1 MPTRLQASSR
11 GSIQH
16 KPNLT
21 AQKGQRY
28 GVQKTLRRAA
38 LPQRLASLCCLSVGA
53 NRCNT
58 TLAKVNIDAM
68 RVRLLLCAAAAAAA
82 PAWLR
87 EPGASC
93 LPDPFEGLDD
103 SARENAEIAAT
114 ALDATTV
121 WTLDAADAARFDH
134 ARAATFGHIT
144 AGGAHALLAAARRLA
159 DRPVSKLV
167 DLGSGAG
174 HVVIYAAALA
184 PNVTATGHELAAGRH
199 RAAMRARAAL
209 PSSIARRCVFVEGDM
224 LRADLSR
231 ADMVF
236 ASTLALGEELRSQ
249 LAEKLAKEVLPGA
262 VVFSSTRLLGGPG
275 DRPHVVAPM
284 SWSPGH
290 EVAAHVVG
298 AGTFVAV

>member
-1 MPTRLQASSR
+1 
-11 GSIQH
+11 
-16 KPNLT
+16 
-21 AQKGQRY
+21 
-28 GVQKTLRRAA
+28 
-38 LPQRLASLCCLSVGA
+38 
-53 NRCNT
+53 
-58 TLAKVNIDAM
+58 M

-93 LPDPFEGLDD
+93 LPDPFEGLNDM
-103 SARENAEIAAT
+103 ARENAEIAAA

-121 WTLDAADAARFDH
+121 WTLDAADAAKFKDH

-159 DRPVSKLV
+159 GRPVSKLV

-199 RAAMRARAAL
+199 RAAVRARAAL

-231 ADMVF
+231 ADVVF

-249 LAEKLAKEVLPGA
+249 LAEKLAKEVIPGA

>member
-1 MPTRLQASSR
+1 
-11 GSIQH
+11 
-16 KPNLT
+16 
-21 AQKGQRY
+21 
-28 GVQKTLRRAA
+28 
-38 LPQRLASLCCLSVGA
+38 
-53 NRCNT
+53 
-58 TLAKVNIDAM
+58 M
-68 RVRLLLCAAAAAAA
+68 RVRLLLCGAAAAAAA
-82 PAWLR
+82 PAWLPSGP
-87 EPGASC
+87 EASC
-93 LPDPFEGLDD
+93 LPDPYEGLDAV
-103 SARENAEIAAT
+103 ARENAEIAAT

-121 WTLDAADAARFDH
+121 WTLDAADAAKFKDH

-159 DRPVSKLV
+159 GRPVARLV

-184 PNVTATGHELAAGRH
+184 PNVTAEGHELAAGRH
-199 RAAMRARAAL
+199 RAAMRAREAL

-224 LRADLSR
+224 LRADVAR
-231 ADMVF
+231 AEVVF

-298 AGTFVAV
+298 AGTFAAV

>member
-1 MPTRLQASSR
+1 
-11 GSIQH
+11 
-16 KPNLT
+16 
-21 AQKGQRY
+21 
-28 GVQKTLRRAA
+28 
-38 LPQRLASLCCLSVGA
+38 
-53 NRCNT
+53 
-58 TLAKVNIDAM
+58 M

-82 PAWLR
+82 APAWLPV
-87 EPGASC
+87 EPGAAC
-93 LPDPFEGLDD
+93 LPDPYEGLDD

-121 WTLDAADAARFDH
+121 WTLDAADAAKFKDH

-144 AGGAHALLAAARRLA
+144 AGGAHALLAAARRLSQ
-159 DRPVSKLV
+159 RPVARLV

-199 RAAMRARAAL
+199 RAAVRARAAL
-209 PSSIARRCVFVEGDM
+209 PSSIARRCAFVEGDM

-231 ADMVF
+231 ADVVF

-298 AGTFVAV
+298 AGTVAAV

>member
-1 MPTRLQASSR
+1 
-11 GSIQH
+11 
-16 KPNLT
+16 
-21 AQKGQRY
+21 
-28 GVQKTLRRAA
+28 
-38 LPQRLASLCCLSVGA
+38 
-53 NRCNT
+53 
-58 TLAKVNIDAM
+58 M
-68 RVRLLLCAAAAAAA
+68 RVRLLLCGTAAAAAA
-82 PAWLR
+82 PAWLPS

-93 LPDPFEGLDD
+93 LPDPYEGLDAI
-103 SARENAEIAAT
+103 ARENAEIAAT

-121 WTLDAADAARFDH
+121 WTLDAADAAKFKDH

-159 DRPVSKLV
+159 GRPVSKLV

-184 PNVTATGHELAAGRH
+184 PNVTAEGHELAAGRH
-199 RAAMRARAAL
+199 RAAMRARSAL
-209 PSSIARRCVFVEGDM
+209 PPDIARRCAFVEGDM

-231 ADMVF
+231 ADVIF

-298 AGTFVAV
+298 AGTFAAV

>member
-1 MPTRLQASSR
+1 
-11 GSIQH
+11 
-16 KPNLT
+16 
-21 AQKGQRY
+21 
-28 GVQKTLRRAA
+28 
-38 LPQRLASLCCLSVGA
+38 
-53 NRCNT
+53 
-58 TLAKVNIDAM
+58 M

-93 LPDPFEGLDD
+93 LPDPFEGLNDM
-103 SARENAEIAAT
+103 ARENAEIAAT

-121 WTLDAADAARFDH
+121 WTLDAADAAKFDH

-144 AGGAHALLAAARRLA
+144 AGGAHALLAAARRLSE
-159 DRPVSKLV
+159 RPVARLV

-184 PNVTATGHELAAGRH
+184 PNVTAEGHELAAGRH
-199 RAAMRARAAL
+199 RAAMRARSAL
-209 PSSIARRCVFVEGDM
+209 PPDIARRCAFVEGDM

-231 ADMVF
+231 ADVVF
-236 ASTLALGEELRSQ
+236 ASTLALGEDLRRR
-249 LAEKLAKEVLPGA
+249 LAEKLAKEVLPGT

-298 AGTFVAV
+298 AGTFAAV

>member
-1 MPTRLQASSR
+1 
-11 GSIQH
+11 
-16 KPNLT
+16 
-21 AQKGQRY
+21 
-28 GVQKTLRRAA
+28 
-38 LPQRLASLCCLSVGA
+38 
-53 NRCNT
+53 
-58 TLAKVNIDAM
+58 M

-93 LPDPFEGLDD
+93 LPDPFEGLNDL
-103 SARENAEIAAT
+103 ARENAEIAAA

-121 WTLDAADAARFDH
+121 WTLDAADAAKFKDH

-144 AGGAHALLAAARRLA
+144 AGGTHALLAAARRLSG
-159 DRPVSKLV
+159 RSVERLV

-199 RAAMRARAAL
+199 RAAMRAREAL
-209 PSSIARRCVFVEGDM
+209 PSSIARRCAFVEGDM

-231 ADMVF
+231 ADVVF

-298 AGTFVAV
+298 AGTFAAV

>member
-1 MPTRLQASSR
+1 
-11 GSIQH
+11 
-16 KPNLT
+16 
-21 AQKGQRY
+21 
-28 GVQKTLRRAA
+28 
-38 LPQRLASLCCLSVGA
+38 
-53 NRCNT
+53 
-58 TLAKVNIDAM
+58 M
-68 RVRLLLCAAAAAAA
+68 RVRLLLCGAAAAASA
-82 PAWLR
+82 PAWLPSGP
-87 EPGASC
+87 EASC
-93 LPDPFEGLDD
+93 LPDPYEGLDAG
-103 SARENAEIAAT
+103 ARENAEIAAT

-121 WTLDAADAARFDH
+121 WTLDAADAAKFKDH

-159 DRPVSKLV
+159 GRPVSKLV

-209 PSSIARRCVFVEGDM
+209 PPGIARRCAFVEGDM
-224 LRADLSR
+224 LRADLSG
-231 ADMVF
+231 ADVVF
-236 ASTLALGEELRSQ
+236 ASTLALGDDLRSQ

-298 AGTFVAV
+298 AGTFAAV

>member
-1 MPTRLQASSR
+1 
-11 GSIQH
+11 
-16 KPNLT
+16 
-21 AQKGQRY
+21 
-28 GVQKTLRRAA
+28 
-38 LPQRLASLCCLSVGA
+38 
-53 NRCNT
+53 
-58 TLAKVNIDAM
+58 M
-68 RVRLLLCAAAAAAA
+68 RVRLLLCGAAAAASA
-82 PAWLR
+82 PAWLPTGP
-87 EPGASC
+87 EASC

-103 SARENAEIAAT
+103 RARENAEIAAT

-121 WTLDAADAARFDH
+121 WTLDAADAAKFKDH

-159 DRPVSKLV
+159 GRPVSKLV

-199 RAAMRARAAL
+199 RAAVRARAAL

-231 ADMVF
+231 ADVVF

-298 AGTFVAV
+298 AGTFAAV

>member
-1 MPTRLQASSR
+1 
-11 GSIQH
+11 
-16 KPNLT
+16 
-21 AQKGQRY
+21 
-28 GVQKTLRRAA
+28 
-38 LPQRLASLCCLSVGA
+38 
-53 NRCNT
+53 
-58 TLAKVNIDAM
+58 M
-68 RVRLLLCAAAAAAA
+68 RVRLLLCGAAAAAAA
-82 PAWLR
+82 PAWLPSGP
-87 EPGASC
+87 EASC
-93 LPDPFEGLDD
+93 LPDPFEGLDAA
-103 SARENAEIAAT
+103 ARERAEIAAT

-121 WTLDAADAARFDH
+121 WTLDAADAAKFKDH

-159 DRPVSKLV
+159 GRPVARLV

-199 RAAMRARAAL
+199 RAAVRARAAL
-209 PSSIARRCVFVEGDM
+209 PSSIARRCAFVEGDM

-231 ADMVF
+231 ADVVF

-298 AGTFVAV
+298 AGTFAAV

>member
-1 MPTRLQASSR
+1 
-11 GSIQH
+11 
-16 KPNLT
+16 
-21 AQKGQRY
+21 
-28 GVQKTLRRAA
+28 
-38 LPQRLASLCCLSVGA
+38 
-53 NRCNT
+53 
-58 TLAKVNIDAM
+58 M
-68 RVRLLLCAAAAAAA
+68 RVRLLLYAAAAASA
-82 PAWLR
+82 PAWLPSGP
-87 EPGASC
+87 EASC

-103 SARENAEIAAT
+103 RARENAEIAAT

-121 WTLDAADAARFDH
+121 WTLDAADAAKFKDH

-159 DRPVSKLV
+159 GRPVSKLV

-209 PSSIARRCVFVEGDM
+209 PPGIARRCAFVEGDM
-224 LRADLSR
+224 LRADLSG
-231 ADMVF
+231 ADVVF
-236 ASTLALGEELRSQ
+236 ASTLALGDDLRSQ

-262 VVFSSTRLLGGPG
+262 VVFSSTRLLGGAG

-298 AGTFVAV
+298 AGTFAAV

>member
-1 MPTRLQASSR
+1 
-11 GSIQH
+11 
-16 KPNLT
+16 
-21 AQKGQRY
+21 
-28 GVQKTLRRAA
+28 
-38 LPQRLASLCCLSVGA
+38 
-53 NRCNT
+53 
-58 TLAKVNIDAM
+58 M

-93 LPDPFEGLDD
+93 LPDPFEGLNDM
-103 SARENAEIAAT
+103 ARENAEIAAA

-121 WTLDAADAARFDH
+121 WTLDAADAAKFKDH

-159 DRPVSKLV
+159 GRPVSKLV

-199 RAAMRARAAL
+199 RAAVRARAAL

-231 ADMVF
+231 ADVVF